1 MDCKS
6 PKDGQSNGQP
16 PEEVKIPCPV
26 CQYRKFRSEQAFGD
40 HMQAEHNI
48 FPCHKCDLI
57 YACRGDLARHKS
69 EKHGKV
75 NNKAKYKPK
84 HNGKSRPVIR
94 SVSPASGDTS
104 SALPTTKQ
112 LSPQPVQAP
121 VSNSHAHQPS
131 RENRKSPPQKRK
143 SPMRARASSAS
154 VPQGDEQNHPAGAQ
168 VIRSPHSPVFHS
180 PDQFRQMRHPL
191 PPRPVNVPQVPIEVY
206 QEPSYGFQAPSQG
219 FQPPA
224 QAFQP
229 TGEVTQVP
237 VGFYQASEQFFQQP
251 MGDFQVPMGFYQA
264 SYQVFQPLE
273 VPGSPAGFYQPPSE
287 SYHTPSPVYQSP
299 PYDHQNQVENYRA
312 GSQGYRTPTP
322 ICQTHPRRMKNRV
335 QVYRPPLP
343 VPQFPQENSQSP
355 PGFWNSQFLN
365 QESWPQ
371 ESRHQEPR
379 HQEPRHEEPRHEEP
393 RHEAP
398 QHQEPQHQEP
408 RHQDPRHEDP
418 PQAEEVFWAPA
429 RPARA
434 THSPVG
440 NSHSPGQYSQS
451 PIHDSQQEKEISHFP
466 QQGSQSLQNS
476 QSLVETL
483 QDAEVPQSLDGSRSP
498 EQPTQQAEQVPG
510 SFSQTAQPLELD
522 PPLKHSQFLVQVPQE
537 AEKVTQSP
545 KNRYQYLGNS
555 QFLVHHYEQ
564 TEAVSQSTQRS
575 HSAEHISEQT
585 EQVSHPSLHQ
595 PAHDPITAE
604 ANEADRATT
613 SIATPKKTTS
623 PLFIPPPPTSPT
635 FSLVYGTMPHRWT
648 DLEPPERT
656 LILNYLLSTCHSP
669 ERLHSQGYNAPRT
682 INTQSCVSHGE
693 PHQHHIDPR
702 PANPNSNHR
711 KAIVLD
717 CEMIETTVC
726 TSELVFITAIDFLT
740 GEVLINSYVT
750 PNAPVT
756 NWLTPVSGITQEKMD
771 TAIAEGNV
779 FVSNADARGALRKFL
794 NRDTVLIGHALQHDL
809 RTLSLIHGR
818 IVDTAIVTSEAVF
831 PSVSAKTT
839 LPRVWG
845 LDTLAEEL
853 IGIKTQGGE
862 EGHNSLEDALASR
875 EILIWCLR
883 RPQCLKAWAEKTR
896 ESLAQMRNRRARRNR
911 GNEGGR
917 ANANHGQE
925 ERTVE

>member
-1 MDCKS
+1 
-6 PKDGQSNGQP
+6 
-16 PEEVKIPCPV
+16 
-26 CQYRKFRSEQAFGD
+26 
-40 HMQAEHNI
+40 
-48 FPCHKCDLI
+48 
-57 YACRGDLARHKS
+57 
-69 EKHGKV
+69 
-75 NNKAKYKPK
+75 
-84 HNGKSRPVIR
+84 
-94 SVSPASGDTS
+94 
-104 SALPTTKQ
+104 
-112 LSPQPVQAP
+112 
-121 VSNSHAHQPS
+121 
-131 RENRKSPPQKRK
+131 
-143 SPMRARASSAS
+143 MRARASSAS
-154 VPQGDEQNHPAGAQ
+154 VPQGDEQSHPTGAQ

-180 PDQFRQMRHPL
+180 RDESRQMRHPL
-191 PPRPVNVPQVPIEVY
+191 PPRPVNVPQSPIEVY
-206 QEPSYGFQAPSQG
+206 QEPSHGFQAPSQG

-237 VGFYQASEQFFQQP
+237 VGFYQASEQFFQPP

-264 SYQVFQPLE
+264 SYQVFQPVG

-287 SYHTPSPVYQSP
+287 SYHAPSPVYQSP
-299 PYDHQNQVENYRA
+299 PWDHQSLVENYRA
-312 GSQGYRTPTP
+312 GSQGYQTLTP
-322 ICQTHPRRMKNRV
+322 IRQTHPRRMKNRV
-335 QVYRPPLP
+335 QVYRPPFQ

-355 PGFWNSQFLN
+355 PEFWNFQSPRECWNSPFLH
-365 QESWPQ
+365 QESWPQDPRRQDSRHEEPRYEEPRQPHDQESQDQESQDQESRPQ
-371 ESRHQEPR
+371 ESRHQDP
-379 HQEPRHEEPRHEEP
+379 QHEEP
-393 RHEAP
+393 
-398 QHQEPQHQEP
+398 Q
-408 RHQDPRHEDP
+408 
-418 PQAEEVFWAPA
+418 QAEEVFRAPA

-434 THSPVG
+434 THSPAG

-451 PIHDSQQEKEISHFP
+451 PIHDSQQEKEVSHFP
-466 QQGSQSLQNS
+466 QQGSQSLQNF
-476 QSLVETL
+476 QSLVETS
-483 QDAEVPQSLDGSRSP
+483 QDAEVPQSLEGSKSP
-498 EQPTQQAEQVPG
+498 EQPTQQAEQVSE
-510 SFSQTAQPLELD
+510 SFSQSAQPLELD
-522 PPLKHSQFLVQVPQE
+522 PPLELSQFLVQVPQE
-537 AEKVTQSP
+537 AEKVTQSL
-545 KNRYQYLGNS
+545 KKGYQYLGYS
-555 QFLVHHYEQ
+555 QFLVHHYDQ
-564 TEAVSQSTQRS
+564 AEAVSLSTKPS
-575 HSAEHISEQT
+575 HSAVHISEQT
-585 EQVSHPSLHQ
+585 EQVSHISLHL
-595 PAHDPITAE
+595 PSHDPVTAE
-604 ANEADRATT
+604 ANETDRATT

-635 FSLVYGTMPHRWT
+635 FSLVYGKMPHRWT

-682 INTQSCVSHGE
+682 INTQSCANHGE
-693 PHQHHIDPR
+693 PHQHHMDPR
-702 PANPNSNHR
+702 PTNPNPNHR

-726 TSELVFITAIDFLT
+726 ASELVFITAIDFLT

-818 IVDTAIVTSEAVF
+818 IVDTAVVTSEAVF

-896 ESLAQMRNRRARRNR
+896 ESLAQMRNRRHARRNR
-911 GNEGGR
+911 RNEGGR
-917 ANANHGQE
+917 ANVNHGQE
-925 ERTVE
+925 EERTSE